1 MKLQFLGAARQ
12 VTGSQYYLQAD
23 GSKILVDCGMYQ
35 ERSYLERNWAP
46 SPVRPRDI
54 DTLLLT
60 HAHVD
65 HCGLAPKLVR
75 EGFRGRIITTDASA
89 ELVELIL
96 RDSAHIQMEDAAYKR
111 KRHKKEGRESKYPVE
126 PLFTTRDAERTLR
139 LLKPVPYDEIV
150 RVNDDLSVVFH
161 DAGHILGSAMVEL
174 RVGHNEDMRR
184 VLFSGDIGQTD
195 KPLVR
200 DPTKIADADYL
211 IMESTYGDRDHEDHG
226 DVGTQ
231 LADVINRTLSAGGNL
246 VIPTFAIE
254 RSQEVIYQLSLLMH
268 EGRIP
273 QVPVFLDSPM
283 AVDATDIFRRYRRHF
298 DEEAWTLIAAGG
310 APLKFPS
317 LNMVKS
323 VEQSKAI
330 NMHKGSAII
339 MSTSGMCTAGRIKFH
354 LRKNIVHEESTI
366 LFVGYQAS
374 GTLGRHIRDGA
385 TTIRIHGRNLPVR
398 ASVEQIHGFSGHADR
413 AALLRWL
420 GHFQRPP
427 RHLFLTHGEEE
438 SAFSLAEEVRKMPGW
453 NVTVPEYQQTVE
465 LD

>member
-12 VTGSQYYLQAD
+12 VTGSQYYLQAN

-46 SPVRPRDI
+46 SLVRPRDI

-75 EGFRGRIITTDASA
+75 EGFRGRIRTTDASA
-89 ELVELIL
+89 ELVEVIL

-111 KRHKKEGRESKYPVE
+111 KRHKKEGRKSKYPVE
-126 PLFTTRDAERTLR
+126 PLFTTRDVERTLR
-139 LLKPVPYDEIV
+139 LLKPVSYDEIV

-174 RVGHNEDMRR
+174 RVGHNENARR

-211 IMESTYGDRDHEDHG
+211 IMESTYGDRNHEDRG
-226 DVGTQ
+226 DVGKQ

-283 AVDATDIFRRYRRHF
+283 AVDATDIFRRYRQHF
-298 DEEAWTLIAAGG
+298 DEETWTLITAGG
-310 APLKFPS
+310 APLKFPT
-317 LNMVKS
+317 LN
-323 VEQSKAI
+323 
-330 NMHKGSAII
+330 
-339 MSTSGMCTAGRIKFH
+339 
-354 LRKNIVHEESTI
+354 
-366 LFVGYQAS
+366 
-374 GTLGRHIRDGA
+374 
-385 TTIRIHGRNLPVR
+385 
-398 ASVEQIHGFSGHADR
+398 
-413 AALLRWL
+413 
-420 GHFQRPP
+420 
-427 RHLFLTHGEEE
+427 
-438 SAFSLAEEVRKMPGW
+438 
-453 NVTVPEYQQTVE
+453 
-465 LD
+465 